1 MAQGRS
7 AAGARVGYAVSYD
20 SGGGDHGFIE
30 IARSLFFSDDMIR
43 RQY

>member
-20 SGGGDHGFIE
+20 SGGGIMD
-30 IARSLFFSDDMIR
+30 SSNSQKLVFSDDMIR